1 MLVMMILLMVM
12 VFTTTGTMQQIPRLQ
27 DRVCSSSSRYF
38 HPLVYDDSDDS
49 DNVYGGDGFFVE
61 SKAKA
66 DDDNSFYCDADD
78 NDGDL
83 ATDTSRTKPSVFVK
97 YSLFSSI
104 SLHSYATHPK
114 DLRLQQARLQ
124 SSCELDVFC
133 L

>member
-1 MLVMMILLMVM
+1 M
-12 VFTTTGTMQQIPRLQ
+12 
-27 DRVCSSSSRYF
+27 
-38 HPLVYDDSDDS
+38 YDDSDDS
-49 DNVYGGDGFFVE
+49 DNIYGGDGSLLKV
-61 SKAKA
+61 KPRLMMIIV
-66 DDDNSFYCDADD
+66 FYYDADD

-114 DLRLQQARLQ
+114 DLRLQQARLR
-124 SSCELDVFC
+124 SSGKLDVSC